1 MRITPISRSI
11 LHIAL
16 PAIASN
22 VTVPLLGMVDTAI
35 VGHIGQPSYIGAI
48 SVGALTFSIVYWL
61 FGFLRASTSGLTAQA
76 YGARN
81 LTAVRQHLRQ
91 SILCALVISSVLL
104 TLQQV
109 IFRSAIWIIHP
120 SDEVAHWSEVYYNIA
135 IWGAPAV
142 LLLTTLNGW
151 MIGLQDTRK
160 TMFVA
165 ILQNLCNIPLSLYFV
180 FGLKLGVAGVALG
193 TICSQYL
200 GLATA
205 LYLQRQ
211 LMRKISSQ
219 LMETPDTSPFSISHK
234 LPSLR
239 QFIAINRDIFLRT
252 VCIVTVTVCF
262 TSVGARQGDTTLAA
276 NTILLHLFYL
286 FSYVMDGFANAGE
299 TLSGHH
305 YGARDSKLLHATV
318 RKIFGWGIILS
329 LLFFFL
335 YLLAGRKILSLFSN
349 DPLIIQLAG
358 HYIGWSICIPLI
370 SMAAFIWDGIL
381 IGLTQ
386 TRAMLLTLIIATGI
400 YFALLHFAGQF
411 CSDTNQSLWLAFTTY
426 LFTRSFIQTIIW
438 PKVCR
443 QTGISYSKA

>member
-1 MRITPISRSI
+1 MGI
-11 LHIAL
+11 
-16 PAIASN
+16 
-22 VTVPLLGMVDTAI
+22 
-35 VGHIGQPSYIGAI
+35 
-48 SVGALTFSIVYWL
+48 
-61 FGFLRASTSGLTAQA
+61 
-76 YGARN
+76 
-81 LTAVRQHLRQ
+81 
-91 SILCALVISSVLL
+91 
-104 TLQQV
+104 
-109 IFRSAIWIIHP
+109 
-120 SDEVAHWSEVYYNIA
+120 
-135 IWGAPAV
+135 
-142 LLLTTLNGW
+142 
-151 MIGLQDTRK
+151 
-160 TMFVA
+160 
-165 ILQNLCNIPLSLYFV
+165 
-180 FGLKLGVAGVALG
+180 AGVAIG
-193 TICSQYL
+193 TLVAQWAGFVMSLLSLRSGY
-200 GLATA
+200 AKEWHTA
-205 LYLQRQ
+205 LSNTITKLQSHTEIFT
-211 LMRKISSQ
+211 ISF
-219 LMETPDTSPFSISHK
+219 FS
-234 LPSLR
+234 
-239 QFIAINRDIFLRT
+239 ANRDIFLRT
-252 VCIVTVTVCF
+252 LCLVSVNLFF
-262 TSVGARQGDTTLAA
+262 TAAGSRQGAMMLSVNTLLM
-276 NTILLHLFYL
+276 TFFTL

-400 YFALLHFAGQF
+400 YFALLHFAGHL

>member
-1 MRITPISRSI
+1 MTPISRSI
-11 LHIAL
+11 LRIAL

-35 VGHIGQPSYIGAI
+35 VGHIGNPAYIGAI

-76 YGARN
+76 YGARS
-81 LTAVRQHLRQ
+81 LTAIRQHLRQ
-91 SILCALVISSVLL
+91 GMISALVISAVLL
-104 TLQQV
+104 LLQRL
-109 IFRSAIWIIHP
+109 IFRGAIWIIHP
-120 SDEVAHWSEVYYNIA
+120 SSEVARWSAIYYNIA

-165 ILQNLCNIPLSLYFV
+165 ILQNICNIPLSLYFV

-205 LYLQRQ
+205 LYLRRR
-211 LMRKISSQ
+211 LMRKISDQ
-219 LMETPDTSPFSISHK
+219 LMDTSGTTTSTLSHQ

-239 QFIAINRDIFLRT
+239 HFIAINRDIFLRT
-252 VCIVTVTVCF
+252 VCIVAVTVCF

-305 YGARDSKLLHATV
+305 YGARDSELLHATV
-318 RKIFGWGIILS
+318 RKIFGWGFALS
-329 LLFFFL
+329 LFFFAV
-335 YLLAGRKILSLFSN
+335 YLLGGHGILSLFSN
-349 DPLIIQLAG
+349 DPSIIRLADR
-358 HYIGWSICIPLI
+358 YLGWSICIPLI
-370 SMAAFIWDGIL
+370 SMAAFIWDGVL

-386 TRAMLLTLIIATGI
+386 TCAMLLTLVIATGI
-400 YFALLHFAGQF
+400 YFALLYFAGHL
-411 CSDTNQSLWLAFTTY
+411 CGDTNQVLWIAFTAY
-426 LFTRSFIQTIIW
+426 LFARSLIQTLLW
-438 PKVCR
+438 PKICHQIGVSRR
-443 QTGISYSKA
+443 QA